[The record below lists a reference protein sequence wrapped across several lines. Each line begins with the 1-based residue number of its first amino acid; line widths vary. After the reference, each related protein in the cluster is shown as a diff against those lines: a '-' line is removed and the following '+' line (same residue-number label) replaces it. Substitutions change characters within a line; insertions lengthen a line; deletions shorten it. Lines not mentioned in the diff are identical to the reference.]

1 MVRKH
6 TNMSLVTHCCQRGA
20 KGAELTA
27 HEQIVLSTRTGR
39 GKVEVLPLLGSLSVN
54 TLQRC
59 SSRGPHPR
67 THLAAYAAASA
78 LTAASLDLWEWAGC
92 GGGASHGDTLHNSR
106 CIHGHPRVRDVSN
119 TQGDSQRILVQAF
132 FPKKL
137 SRARGQIVPSA
148 RARLPAN
155 QVPSLSLSPSSRSR
169 ASLLACSPQPC
180 AAVKSHAAL
189 PLLTVRA
196 RGSSD
201 ESSASFAQQL
211 SSRAAAHS
219 VAI

>member
-1 MVRKH
+1 M
-6 TNMSLVTHCCQRGA
+6 
-20 KGAELTA
+20 
-27 HEQIVLSTRTGR
+27 
-39 GKVEVLPLLGSLSVN
+39 N

-92 GGGASHGDTLHNSR
+92 EGGRGVTRRHASHNSR